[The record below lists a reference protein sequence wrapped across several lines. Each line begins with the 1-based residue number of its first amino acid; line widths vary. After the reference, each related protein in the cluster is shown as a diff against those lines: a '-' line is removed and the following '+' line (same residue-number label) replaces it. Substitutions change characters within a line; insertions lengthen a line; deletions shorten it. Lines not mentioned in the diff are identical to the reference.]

1 MVTVRDAQGGVQLAP
16 HEAHKMAVCALGVSP
31 DGLMLLSAGDE
42 VVLLWKL
49 SPRLAGGAAVCGRL
63 KGHKNFVY
71 NCAWAPDGRRHHCAD
86 VEKGETTHLLGG
98 HTSIINCIVFSA
110 DGQRVAT
117 AAGDYTAGVWDVASG
132 AQLSLLQGYVGILY
146 TVAFSPDALR
156 VVTGAEGTVRQVLSV
171 GAEGRV
177 KVCDS
182 YSGEVLR
189 SIDATANAKD
199 RLTIAAISHDG
210 KLACTTARDNVVRV
224 WNLDTGAAVAAF
236 KPGHKDC
243 VQVLTFSPDAKRVI
257 SSSDDET
264 MRIWV
269 L

>member
-49 SPRLAGGAAVCGRL
+49 STTVRL
-63 KGHKNFVY
+63 
-71 NCAWAPDGRRHHCAD
+71 WD

-156 VVTGAEGTVRQVLSV
+156 VVTGAEGTVRVWRAETGEALVTLREHKKIVYHAMFSEDGQQVLSV

-199 RLTIAAISHDG
+199 RLTIAAISRDG
-210 KLACTTARDNVVRV
+210 KLACTAARDNVVRV

-236 KPGHKDC
+236 EDHKDS
-243 VQVLTFSPDAKRVI
+243 VQELIFSPDATRVI
-257 SSSDDET
+257 SRSDDET
-264 MRIWV
+264 MRIWN